1 MKKRKEE
8 NPKIF
13 KRAISMN
20 IDRNDKLFATVDEL
34 GVKAKNA
41 FNAMNFLI
49 KQYYILN
56 KKIKD
61 GEELNEYEVKNKT
74 DINKYIEKVNNHF
87 VSQNKPK
94 KFEPINGE
102 RLYLGSNQYI
112 YYLLKDK
119 ECYKD
124 IGDDNIFN
132 RTVARVIDSWEGYKE
147 SIVDYYK
154 NPSKYKGRPR
164 MPKYKDKIKGRA
176 EFVIYAKKQCKIVNG
191 VLKITCG
198 SLKERNIKFKVPFE
212 SYTNGKGKENNT
224 IQLQTLSFVPT
235 NTGYRVIITY
245 NIPKVDKLES
255 KNRIAAIDLG
265 ISRLA
270 TVCNNVGVE
279 PFMINGNP
287 LKSINE
293 HAYIRK
299 AKAQRILMK
308 VNGKYHSKKI
318 DKINLDRDNKIKHYM
333 HLSSTYIIRWCLKN
347 KIDTLIV
354 GKNDN
359 WKQNLKKDKKLG
371 TSKVRRGFVQ
381 IPFNNFISQ
390 LEYKCE
396 NFGINF
402 ILTEEGYTSKTS
414 FLDGEYPCKESWSG
428 TKRRKERG
436 MYISDN
442 GTIIHADLNGA
453 YQIAR
458 KINKDYFKECK
469 IHLQPRLITINNE
482 ILKDVV

>member
-1 MKKRKEE
+1 MGKKKKVNVVVRT
-8 NPKIF
+8 
-13 KRAISMN
+13 ISMN
-20 IDRNDKLFATVDEL
+20 IEKNDKVYSVIDEL
-34 GVKAKNA
+34 CFKGKNIY
-41 FNAMNFLI
+41 NSLLFLMR
-49 KQYYILN
+49 QYYIIN
-56 KKIKD
+56 KKIKNNK
-61 GEELNEYEVKNKT
+61 ELTEFEKETMN
-74 DINKYIEKVNNHF
+74 DINKDIERVNNYF
-87 VSQNKPK
+87 KEKGKDNI
-94 KFEPINGE
+94 FTPINGE
-102 RLYLGSNQYI
+102 CLHLGSNMYI
-112 YYLLKDK
+112 PYLLKEK
-119 ECYKD
+119 ECCKD
-124 IGDDNIFN
+124 IGNSDIFEK
-132 RTVARVIDSWEGYKE
+132 TVAKAISTWESYKSLNE
-147 SIVDYYK
+147 DYYK
-154 NPSKYKGRPR
+154 NPSKYKARPQ
-164 MPKYKDKIKGRA
+164 MPKYKDKEKGR
-176 EFVIYAKKQCKIVNG
+176 FSLVVYAARQCKIENG
-191 VLKITCG
+191 ILEITCKA
-198 SLKERNIKFKVPFE
+198 LKDKNIRFKVPFE
-212 SYTNGKGKENNT
+212 TYKNKGKDNT
-224 IQLQTLSFVPT
+224 VKLQTLEFTKRSGCYKVL
-235 NTGYRVIITY
+235 ITY
-245 NIPKVDKLES
+245 DIPKVDKLES

-293 HAYIRK
+293 HAYIQK

-308 VNGKYHSKKI
+308 VNGKYHSRKI

-414 FLDGEYPCKESWSG
+414 FLDGEDSYKESWNG
-428 TKRRKERG
+428 AKRRKERG